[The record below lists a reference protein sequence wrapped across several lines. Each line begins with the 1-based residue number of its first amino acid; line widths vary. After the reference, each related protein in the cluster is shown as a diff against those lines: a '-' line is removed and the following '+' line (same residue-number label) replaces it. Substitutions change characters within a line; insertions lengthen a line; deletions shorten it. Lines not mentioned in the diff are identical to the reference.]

1 MEQRKSV
8 VGVRLEIEVLE
19 GRVVP
24 SALAISPIGSS
35 DSYLHSETPP
45 RTGGAAF
52 QTGSLL
58 TVDLRNKVGQPGLDT
73 LTIIDDGKGEIR
85 VSWDGGPVHSF
96 TGISQIV
103 FNSTQTQTEKVA
115 FELTGPLTKPLDVQL
130 NLNGKDNIV
139 TEQVGNNGVVPSG
152 LTFEIVTLRPSGTT
166 QTTVTA

>member
-1 MEQRKSV
+1 MKQCKPII
-8 VGVRLEIEVLE
+8 GVRLEVEVLE

-24 SALAISPIGSS
+24 SGLTMSSIGTL
-35 DSYLHSETPP
+35 DSYLHQIPA

-52 QTGSLL
+52 QTGSVL

-73 LTIIDDGKGEIR
+73 ATIVDDGKGDIQ

-96 TGISQIV
+96 TGVSQIV
-103 FNSTQTQTEKVA
+103 FNSATTQTEQVA
-115 FELTGPLTKPLDVQL
+115 FQLTGPLTKPLDVQL

-152 LTFEIVTLRPSGTT
+152 LTFEIVTLRHNAST
-166 QTTVTA
+166 QATVTP